1 MHDNTA
7 KKPEQPRRR
16 EQQTRHRRPRRIPG
30 ISSITST
37 ELEILDRLA
46 PPEEALARILTLKAV
61 LGGEICGWY
70 RERDT
75 RAGNVTP

>member
-7 KKPEQPRRR
+7 KKMEQPRRR
-16 EQQTRHRRPRRIPG
+16 EQGRRTRGSRRIPG
-30 ISSITST
+30 ISSITGT

-46 PPEEALARILTLKAV
+46 PPEEALARILTIKAA

-75 RAGNVTP
+75 

>member
-7 KKPEQPRRR
+7 QKLEQRQR
-16 EQQTRHRRPRRIPG
+16 TRNRQSRRIPG
-30 ISSITST
+30 ISSITGR

-70 RERDT
+70 RERNT
-75 RAGNVTP
+75 